1 MKVRFN
7 MKGGYKILDFNGYTF
22 FTSTT
27 SAPKSTTIDGIYNRI
42 ESSDKAFLVEGY
54 NLDGVEY
61 KAFFTA
67 FVVNNSGSFVTIFN
81 NHYITIS
88 ADDKIVVTAVT
99 TG

>member
-1 MKVRFN
+1 
-7 MKGGYKILDFNGYTF
+7 MKGGYKILDFNGYKF
-22 FTSTT
+22 RTST
-27 SAPKSTTIDGIYNRI
+27 STVVRSTIINGIYDRI

-54 NLDGVEY
+54 NLDGVKY

-67 FVVNNSGSFVTIFN
+67 FVVNSGSFVTIFN

-88 ADDKIVVTAVT
+88 SDDKVVVTAVT

>member
-1 MKVRFN
+1 
-7 MKGGYKILDFNGYTF
+7 MKGGYKILDFNGCKLR
-22 FTSTT
+22 TSTT
-27 SAPKSTTIDGIYNRI
+27 QGFEKYEIINGIYDRI
-42 ESSDKAFLVEGY
+42 ESSDKVFLIEGY

-61 KAFFTA
+61 KAFFAT
-67 FVVNNSGSFVTIFN
+67 FVVNSGSFVTIFN

>member
-1 MKVRFN
+1 
-7 MKGGYKILDFNGYTF
+7 MKGGYKILDFNGYKF
-22 FTSTT
+22 HTST
-27 SAPKSTTIDGIYNRI
+27 SAVSRSTTIKGIYDRI

-67 FVVNNSGSFVTIFN
+67 FVVNSGSFVTIFN

-88 ADDKIVVTAVT
+88 SDDKIVVTAVT

>member
-1 MKVRFN
+1 
-7 MKGGYKILDFNGYTF
+7 MKGGYKILDFNGYKF
-22 FTSTT
+22 HTSTVDV
-27 SAPKSTTIDGIYNRI
+27 SRSTTINGIYDRI

-67 FVVNNSGSFVTIFN
+67 FVVNSGSFVTIFN

-88 ADDKIVVTAVT
+88 ANDKIVVTAVT